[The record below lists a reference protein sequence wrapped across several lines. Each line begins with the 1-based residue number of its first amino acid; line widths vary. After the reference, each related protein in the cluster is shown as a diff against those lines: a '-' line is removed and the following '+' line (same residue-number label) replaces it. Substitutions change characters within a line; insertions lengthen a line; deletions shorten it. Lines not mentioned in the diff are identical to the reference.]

1 MTWMTST
8 QGKIKAG
15 SINCPRHAQW
25 EVLGWKGDTLYLPP
39 SFFSVHV
46 PSFQEEWLP
55 ARRPALPASELGGSV
70 QAASPPFLPVGLHL
84 LLHGWVLNLCKWT
97 ATIPL
102 HVCPASVN
110 PGQGRPVAFSVVHR
124 AKDGLMLCIS
134 DTFEYSWD
142 FDMFLASNTWNI
154 CQVITQAW
162 YQQYWKPC
170 NPWWMY
176 HCTKYKPKRRWGM
189 QVAGDIVSIPVQQLP
204 DSRKTFEDLYYPIS
218 SFFHLELFRFNWKLC
233 SYGSKKK
240 YCYCQQEVVTSIQLF
255 A

>member
-1 MTWMTST
+1 MNCNYTSSCLSCLCQSWT
-8 QGKIKAG
+8 RQASCFLSCTPCQGWFDAM
-15 SINCPRHAQW
+15 HFW
-25 EVLGWKGDTLYLPP
+25 YLWVLMGFW
-39 SFFSVHV
+39 HV
-46 PSFQEEWLP
+46 PCFKHMK
-55 ARRPALPASELGGSV
+55 
-70 QAASPPFLPVGLHL
+70 HL
-84 LLHGWVLNLCKWT
+84 SSDH
-97 ATIPL
+97 
-102 HVCPASVN
+102 S
-110 PGQGRPVAFSVVHR
+110 SVVS
-124 AKDGLMLCIS
+124 AIL
-134 DTFEYSWD
+134 
-142 FDMFLASNTWNI
+142 
-154 CQVITQAW
+154 
-162 YQQYWKPC
+162 KPC